1 MKRTLLL
8 MMLLIFA
15 TISNSFVI
23 AGEISQKVTPNIFV
37 EVDLRVELVEI
48 IFYFTD
54 WEKMRGFPTGYEQG
68 YQYLEDISN
77 YFSNY
82 KFHRAV
88 KLAQKAF
95 ESGMGYDAIPYF
107 ALFLDKE
114 TFEKAKPWD
123 DYIISRVGG
132 NVTLLNELAEAV
144 KDFAEESNFWEF
156 YERHKHLYERT
167 INSYLSSV
175 NLENITKTEEEFFGE
190 NVKEWH
196 VVLQF
201 AQWGNS
207 YGAHFETPDGK
218 IVYGLLGV
226 CGITYNN
233 TPEFCDALVHE
244 FAHSF
249 VNPVVEKHFDLF
261 ENYSLLYEPV
271 WLKMEKMGYS
281 NWKVMLDET
290 FVRAFEAYYIH
301 MTKGDFYARR
311 FLAQQRA
318 LGFYFIH
325 DIYDAYLRYSENRD
339 RYKTFEDFMTE
350 LVEVIG
356 GVYNRT
362 FGDKINE
369 LENGEYVYSFMKH
382 SKSGRIVIVYGT
394 INPDRS
400 GNEHDKQL
408 AELIWRSLVH
418 RGYNV
423 TVRADINVTEKD
435 LRSYLILIGG
445 PVANNITRQ
454 VNDLLKVRFIKK
466 DGEYVLYSEYTNRTY
481 LSNDVGVFE
490 IVRNPWDKRKL
501 LTLIAGITRDG
512 TFVPY
517 TPDILHYCIY
527 NEDWKEIGYLE
538 DKMLVKVNALE

>member
-1 MKRTLLL
+1 
-8 MMLLIFA
+8 MLLIFA

-23 AGEISQKVTPNIFV
+23 AGEISQKVTSNIFV
-37 EVDLRVELVEI
+37 EVDPRVELVEI

-54 WEKMRGFPTGYEQG
+54 WGKMQGFPIGYEQG
-68 YQYLEDISN
+68 YRYLEDINACLSK
-77 YFSNY
+77 YR
-82 KFHRAV
+82 FHRAV

-95 ESGMGYDAIPYF
+95 ESGMAYDAIPYF
-107 ALFLDKE
+107 ALFLDRE

-144 KDFAEESNFWEF
+144 RDFAEESNFWEF
-156 YERHKHLYERT
+156 YKNHKSLYERA
-167 INSYLSSV
+167 ISNYLSSV
-175 NLENITKTEEEFFGE
+175 NLENITKTEEQFFGE
-190 NVKEWH
+190 NVKEWCI
-196 VVLQF
+196 VLQF
-201 AQWGNS
+201 SQWGHS
-207 YGAHFETPDGK
+207 YGSHFDTPDGK

-226 CGITYNN
+226 CGIIYDS
-233 TPEFCDALVHE
+233 TPEFCRALVHE

-249 VNPVVEKHFDLF
+249 VNPTVERYFDLF

-271 WLKMEKMGYS
+271 WPKMGRMAYG

-290 FVRAFEAYYIH
+290 FVRAFEAYYIN
-301 MTKGDFYARR
+301 MTKGDFSARR

-325 DIYDAYLRYSENRD
+325 DIYDAYLRYCENRD
-339 RYKTFEDFMTE
+339 RYKTFEDFMPE
-350 LVEVIG
+350 LAEVIR

-369 LENGEYVYSFMKH
+369 LENGDYVYSFMKH

-408 AELIWRSLVH
+408 AELIWRSLAH

-435 LRSYLILIGG
+435 LKSYLILIGG
-445 PVANNITRQ
+445 PVANNVTRH

-466 DGEYVLYSEYTNRTY
+466 NGEYVLYSEYTNRTY
-481 LSNDVGVFE
+481 FSEDVGVFE
-490 IVRNPWDKRKL
+490 IVRNPWNKSKL
-501 LTLIAGITRDG
+501 MILIAGITRDG

-527 NEDWKEIGYLE
+527 NGNWRDIGYLE
-538 DKMLVKVNALE
+538 DKMVVKVGI

>member
-1 MKRTLLL
+1 MKKTLLL
-8 MMLLIFA
+8 TMLLIFA

-23 AGEISQKVTPNIFV
+23 ADEISQKVTPNIFV
-37 EVDLRVELVEI
+37 EVDPRVELVET

-54 WEKMRGFPTGYEQG
+54 WGKMQGFPAGYEQG
-68 YQYLEDISN
+68 YQYLRDINS
-77 YFSNY
+77 YFSKY
-82 KFHRAV
+82 RFHRAV

-95 ESGMGYDAIPYF
+95 KSGMAYDAIPYF
-107 ALFLDKE
+107 ALFLDRE

-144 KDFAEESNFWEF
+144 RDFAKESNFWEF
-156 YERHKHLYERT
+156 YRNHEPLYERA
-167 INSYLSSV
+167 IGNYLSSV
-175 NLENITKTEEEFFGE
+175 NLGNITKTEEQFFGE

-196 VVLQF
+196 VVLQL

-207 YGAHFETPDGK
+207 YGPHFDTPDGK
-218 IVYGLLGV
+218 IIYGLLGV
-226 CGITYNN
+226 CGITYNG
-233 TPEFCDALVHE
+233 TPEFCNALVHE

-249 VNPVVEKHFDLF
+249 VNPTVERYFDLF

-271 WLKMEKMGYS
+271 WLRMEKLAYGS
-281 NWKVMLDET
+281 WKVMLDET

-311 FLAQQRA
+311 FLVRQIA

-325 DIYDAYLRYSENRD
+325 DIYAAYLEYSKNRNRYE
-339 RYKTFEDFMTE
+339 TFEDFLPE
-350 LVEVIG
+350 LAKVIG
-356 GVYNRT
+356 DVYNRT
-362 FGDKINE
+362 FGDKMDK

-408 AELIWRSLVH
+408 AELIWRSLTH

-423 TVRADINVTEKD
+423 TVKTDTEVTEED
-435 LRSYLILIGG
+435 LKSYLILIGG
-445 PVANNITRQ
+445 PVANNVTRQ

-466 DGEYVLYSEYTNRTY
+466 NGEYVLYSEYTNRTY
-481 LSNDVGVFE
+481 LSKDVGVLE
-490 IVRNPWDKRKL
+490 VIRNPWNVGKL
-501 LTLIAGITRDG
+501 ITLIAGITREG

-527 NEDWKEIGYLE
+527 NRDWRNIGYLE
-538 DKMLVKVNALE
+538 DKMLVKVGI